1 MGLFYTWGGVVGPVI
16 AGAVFDRWQTYEPL
30 LWALVVVFT
39 VAGLFFGSL
48 TKSWHKATGR
58 IA

>member
-1 MGLFYTWGGVVGPVI
+1 VI

-30 LWALVVVFT
+30 LWSLVVVFA

-48 TKSWHKATGR
+48 TNSWRRATGQM
-58 IA
+58 A